1 MSPYNS
7 FLHWWLI
14 AVLSQTFIISTQ
26 QQLSWM
32 VWLWV
37 LHKVCHQ
44 AEGLT
49 WAKTLASKLTFVV
62 VESSLLND
70 GWRPQFLITRSP
82 CVVWVSS
89 WHSSWRWPKRGRAS
103 DGSSNLVEPNLRR
116 NTISSVPSCGSHKS
130 VLGQCGRRGLEVTQ
144 GCVYQEVKIP
154 GGSLG
159 SCLPPLPFHTALSAQ
174 NALYPSC
181 LPASVLLILK
191 DWFKFDFF
199 L

>member
-116 NTISSVPSCGSHKS
+116 NIPSVLSHPVGHTNQSWGNVGGEDWKSHKG
-130 VLGQCGRRGLEVTQ
+130 VCTRKWRFLVALLAA
-144 GCVYQEVKIP
+144 VYHP
-154 GGSLG
+154 
-159 SCLPPLPFHTALSAQ
+159 CL
-174 NALYPSC
+174 
-181 LPASVLLILK
+181 
-191 DWFKFDFF
+191 
-199 L
+199 